1 MSKSDVTFPQNQNIS
16 FAKGTIV
23 KFNWPGRSEEEYIAL
38 VTRLF
43 CNGEF
48 DCVVIWANTSTF
60 AIGDLRE
67 KCSRTNFVICPK
79 NTLVSLVQ

>member
-1 MSKSDVTFPQNQNIS
+1 MIKSNVTFPQVQDIP

-23 KFNWPGRSEEEYIAL
+23 KFNWPLKNEEYIAL
-38 VTRLF
+38 VTGVF

-48 DCVVIWANTSTF
+48 DCVVIWTNTSMF
-60 AIGDLRE
+60 EIGDLRE
-67 KCSRTNFVICPK
+67 KCGRTNFVICPK